1 MVAAGVEKEPAA
13 LYVHWPWCVRKCPY
27 CDFNSFACAGKIPEG
42 AYIDALLKDLTHAV
56 KDLAGRPVATVF
68 FGGGTPSLMSAA
80 GFTLL
85 MDGIRNRVTLLPDA
99 EVTLEANPGT
109 VEAARFEAYAK
120 AGVNRFSIGIQS
132 FNDTYLAKLG
142 RIHTGAEALHAVK
155 AARDVVENINLE
167 R

>member
-68 FGGGTPSLMSAA
+68 SGRHAK
-80 GFTLL
+80 
-85 MDGIRNRVTLLPDA
+85 PDVGRGLYA
-99 EVTLEANPGT
+99 SHGWNQKPRHAP
-109 VEAARFEAYAK
+109 ARCGSDA
-120 AGVNRFSIGIQS
+120 
-132 FNDTYLAKLG
+132 
-142 RIHTGAEALHAVK
+142 
-155 AARDVVENINLE
+155 
-167 R
+167 